1 MAKLSI
7 TEEKKLNQL
16 LKEREKITQK
26 IISGTKIQ
34 ASTREKVLKYE
45 YEITKLEEKQARS
58 KEAQLKIDKA
68 QAAIGK
74 KTKSLTTQM
83 NKLLKTGAGEILK
96 QTNFTKDLDKTMQ
109 LAKGSTG
116 EIQQGYN
123 LIAEAQLQA
132 AEDLKNGTFDAI
144 AFTADLEEQFAGLG
158 EEAQA
163 VMGNMTDDL
172 VLFAEEAKKTGEKL
186 GDALAID
193 AKSLDG
199 LDEMRAKA
207 KQFSGIMSS
216 KKLMGAAALG
226 AVVKLITDF
235 AGKVLEVR
243 QSLGTSAVES
253 ARLAGNM
260 KAAGVS
266 AKLVGG
272 SSSEAEAA
280 VTSLGEEFGSLSVV
294 SAGVSAQLGLITG
307 QFGLSGANAGKLL
320 KSMQSINGASIET
333 NLNLIGVVGSL
344 ARAEGVAPAAVLND
358 IAENTETFAQ
368 FAKDGGVNI
377 GKAALQARKLGLN
390 LSTVAGIAE
399 SLLDFESSIEKQM
412 EASVLLG
419 RQINTDKARELALT
433 GDLEGLA
440 KEVKNQVGSQADF
453 EAMNVVQRKALAE
466 AMGVTVSDLGK
477 IIAGE
482 QTSAQIAEQAQ
493 KSKEASLG
501 KQQGLEI
508 ALASAA
514 AGTAAAQLAG
524 AIPAIMKSFAKFP
537 FGIGIPLGIA
547 AVGSMF
553 GLVMGAKS
561 AVGLETGGEVKETGM
576 AKVHKGEV
584 FSGTK
589 NEMGFGAN
597 MAETNKLIRNLI
609 GQNEI
614 LMGRLT
620 KKVSDMALSS

>member
-390 LSTVAGIAE
+390 LGTVAGIAE

-576 AKVHKGEV
+576 AVVHKGE
-584 FSGTK
+584 SIAGTQ
-589 NEMGFGAN
+589 FGGRESN
-597 MAETNKLIRNLI
+597 NLLKELIK
-609 GQNEI
+609 QNST

-620 KKVSDMALSS
+620 NKVGDLALSS